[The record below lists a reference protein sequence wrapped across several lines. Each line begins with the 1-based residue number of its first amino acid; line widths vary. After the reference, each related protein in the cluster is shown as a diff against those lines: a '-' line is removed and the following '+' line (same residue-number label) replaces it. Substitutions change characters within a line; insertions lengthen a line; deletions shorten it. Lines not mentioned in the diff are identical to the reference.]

1 MNLSIVIPAY
11 NEADRIVRTL
21 TETVSYL
28 NHRQTPCE
36 VMVISDGS
44 QDATCQVVSRFKSND
59 RVLVKALEYH
69 PNRGKGYAVRYG
81 MLNASGKRVLF
92 MDADYAVPIQD
103 IKNAMALLD
112 SGCDIAIGSG
122 ALSDSVVH
130 CRQNRPREISGKL
143 YTWIQNRYLGL
154 EYPDTQC
161 GFKLFT
167 RTAARFL
174 FSRQRLS
181 SVIFDPEILWLAKQ
195 HRFRVG
201 QFPVTWSHDE
211 NSRIQ
216 YDSVAKS
223 LFIFQELFR
232 IKKVHRRLA
241 GKS

>member
-21 TETVSYL
+21 SQTLAYL
-28 NHRQTPCE
+28 NCRPGPCE
-36 VMVISDGS
+36 VMVVSDGS
-44 QDATCQVVSRFKSND
+44 QDATCQVVSRFADKT
-59 RVLVKALEYH
+59 RVTVKALEYH

-81 MLNASGKRVLF
+81 MLNACGKRILF
-92 MDADYAVPIQD
+92 MDADYAVPIQE
-103 IKNAMALLD
+103 IENAMALLD
-112 SGCDIAIGSG
+112 AGCDIAIGSR

-130 CRQNRPREISGKL
+130 CRQNRPRELSGKL

-154 EYPDTQC
+154 AYPDTQC

-167 RTAARFL
+167 RQAARFL
-174 FSRQRLS
+174 FSRQKLS

-223 LFIFQELFR
+223 LFIFRELYR
-232 IKKVHRRLA
+232 IKRLH
-241 GKS
+241 GK

>member
-21 TETVSYL
+21 SETIAYCS
-28 NHRQTPCE
+28 HRQAPCE
-36 VMVISDGS
+36 VMVVSDGS
-44 QDATCQVVSRFKSND
+44 LDATCQVVSRFKAND
-59 RVLVKALEYH
+59 PVQVKALEYH
-69 PNRGKGYAVRYG
+69 PNRGKGFAVRYG
-81 MLNASGKRVLF
+81 MLKAAGKRLLF

-103 IKNAMALLD
+103 IERAMALLD
-112 SGCDIAIGSG
+112 AGCDIAIGSR
-122 ALSDSVVH
+122 ALSGSVVH
-130 CRQNRPREISGKL
+130 CRQNRPRELSGKL

-167 RTAARFL
+167 RPAARFL
-174 FSRQRLS
+174 FSRQKLS

-223 LFIFQELFR
+223 LFIFHELYR
-232 IKKVHRRLA
+232 IKQVHRRA
-241 GKS
+241 GS